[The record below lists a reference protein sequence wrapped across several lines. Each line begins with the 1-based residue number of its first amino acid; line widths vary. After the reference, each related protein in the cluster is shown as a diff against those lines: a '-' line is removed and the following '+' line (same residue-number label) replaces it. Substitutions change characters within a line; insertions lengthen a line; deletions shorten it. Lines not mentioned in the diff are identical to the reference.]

1 MSDTDRLLELSL
13 ILKAIDDC
21 DQELTQF
28 KAEHKARRENLQ
40 TQLNQLR
47 WEVLSGQERLPLDA
61 PQVSAD
67 SREAERMPAMGSLAH
82 DSATEGAPAG
92 KTQPASAES
101 SNEEINR
108 EKRRKTK
115 ARLQGQD
122 AILPD
127 KRKPADASAEPEQP
141 GAPA

>member
-1 MSDTDRLLELSL
+1 MSDTDRLLALSL

-47 WEVLSGQERLPLDA
+47 WEVLSGQERLPLEPITAMQRVVEEVNAGALDT
-61 PQVSAD
+61 PGVKVSATFD
-67 SREAERMPAMGSLAH
+67 
-82 DSATEGAPAG
+82 
-92 KTQPASAES
+92 PASAES

-127 KRKPADASAEPEQP
+127 KRKPADAPAEPEQP